1 MVKIPGGVPIE
12 SVMPHRPTV
21 LLVHDDIDAR
31 LRFGNW
37 LSAGGYRCLTADDT
51 ATALR
56 FAGRA
61 SPDVAVIDIG
71 RRDEDR
77 LWLAER
83 LRERATPIGVVLMAG
98 DRAGAR
104 ASDATRIGAGLLIAP
119 TDRDELLAAV
129 GRAASCRHEEEVR
142 ALDVREILMATVAAR
157 HARFKAIIASAADAN
172 AAMAGVAGMFRHR
185 EPALL
190 GHGRR
195 VASAA
200 AGLAAALH
208 LSPQVQADVS
218 AAGLLHDL
226 GKLSL
231 PETVLLGDAP
241 LGDLEME
248 ALIEHRERTLDLLGG
263 HAAFSGAASVLTHV
277 FERWDGRGY
286 PDGLSGRAIPFGSRI
301 VAAADLLD
309 VVRTGHAVAGRAADR
324 AAVRVALEREAGA
337 RLDPDLVRV
346 LLHLV
351 DGPSCS

>member
-1 MVKIPGGVPIE
+1 
-12 SVMPHRPTV
+12 MPHRPTV

-31 LRFGNW
+31 LRFGTW

-56 FAGRA
+56 FAGRT

-83 LRERATPIGVVLMAG
+83 MRERATPIGVVLMAG
-98 DRAGAR
+98 DPSGAR
-104 ASDATRIGAGLLIAP
+104 AVDASRIGAGLLIAP
-119 TDRDELLAAV
+119 TGSDELLAAV
-129 GRAASCRHEEEVR
+129 ARAASWRHEEEVR
-142 ALDVREILMATVAAR
+142 ALDVRAILMATVAAR
-157 HARFKAIIASAADAN
+157 HALLKAIIASAADASV
-172 AAMAGVAGMFRHR
+172 AMAGVAGMFGHR

-190 GHGRR
+190 GHARR
-195 VASAA
+195 VGSTAA
-200 AGLAAALH
+200 RLAAALH
-208 LSPQVQADVS
+208 LEPRAQADIRS
-218 AAGLLHDL
+218 AGLFHDL

-231 PETVLLGDAP
+231 PEAVLLGNAP

-263 HAAFSGAASVLTHV
+263 HVAFAGAASVLAHV

-286 PDGLSGRAIPFGSRI
+286 PEGLSGRAIPFGSRI

-309 VVRTGHAVAGRAADR
+309 VVRTGQAVEGRAADPG
-324 AAVRVALEREAGA
+324 AVRAALEREAGA

-351 DGPSCS
+351 DDPSCS